1 MLLLEFRMS
10 EEGIENIIKSDSN
23 FAPTLVDHYSL
34 PNINFNG
41 HCLIKNYISISKK
54 EINLYIS
61 YRNRQLR
68 NTNTDFTLSNC
79 LFGSVKLTK
88 NADSGKYKYNGY
100 GIAFE
105 SCSKLSFTGGS
116 IGRNAIIFRADMS
129 SSVHVN
135 NKGKC
140 ILILGEGPTQ
150 GLNHT
155 LTAEAKHSI
164 NFTQSGKRF
173 VLCLPYNGSKSFLF
187 VNATKVCQFKA
198 KDSEIKDYALGLGNV
213 SKHFT
218 INNMKKT
225 GLEGA
230 VKFFSVDF
238 NPIDKKN
245 LGLS

>member
-1 MLLLEFRMS
+1 MS
-10 EEGIENIIKSDSN
+10 EESIENIIKSDSS

-41 HCLIKNYISISKK
+41 HCIIKNYIFISKK

-61 YRNRQLR
+61 YRINRKLR

-79 LFGSVKLTK
+79 WFGSVKLTK

-100 GIAFE
+100 GIGFD
-105 SCSKLSFTGGS
+105 SCCKLSFTGWN
-116 IGRNAIIFRADMS
+116 IERNAIVFGADMS

-164 NFTQSGKRF
+164 NFTQLGKRF

-198 KDSEIKDYALGLGNV
+198 KDSEIKDYALCLGNV
-213 SKHFT
+213 SKNFT
-218 INNMKKT
+218 VNNMNRIRKSCPI
-225 GLEGA
+225 
-230 VKFFSVDF
+230 FFCWF
-238 NPIDKKN
+238 
-245 LGLS
+245 